1 VPSVSARAGAACGG
15 TLPGVDLVN
24 DADAIAAQ
32 VMSDAGVEIV
42 ELSTDEQFETFSDL
56 ADEIWQRDEK
66 WIAPER
72 VASRAAAGGYVVG
85 MYELSSGRMIGLS
98 LGYPDSEEPEVLYKD
113 ISGMV
118 PDVRGEGRFR
128 SLLMYERAWGFRNG
142 FETMQGSFDPLLRRN
157 AWLNIERRAQ
167 HVTEYVVNKYGTP
180 SVTSV
185 NGVDD
190 TDRFTVRWNI
200 RSRAVIDALEGRRPA
215 PDEAQ
220 LRTEGAVDL
229 VSDDG
234 HVVAHPDGDGPW
246 LCSTPEDI
254 VALRTTEPESA
265 TRWRLSV
272 REVMVEAFARGV
284 RATGATPSGRYVLTT
299 S

>member
-1 VPSVSARAGAACGG
+1 M
-15 TLPGVDLVN
+15 DLVT

-32 VMSDAGVEIV
+32 AMSDAGVEII
-42 ELSTDEQFETFSDL
+42 ELSTDEQFEAFSDL

-72 VASRAAAGGYVVG
+72 IAARAAAGSYVVG

-118 PDVRGEGRFR
+118 PDARRRGRFQ

-167 HVTEYVVNKYGTP
+167 HVTEYVLNKYGTP
-180 SVTSV
+180 SSGSV
-185 NGVDD
+185 NGADD

-200 RSRAVIDALEGRRPA
+200 RSREVLDALEGRRPA

-220 LRTEGAVDL
+220 LRSAGAIDL
-229 VSDDG
+229 VSDNGD
-234 HVVAHPDGDGPW
+234 VLAHPSGDGPW
-246 LCSTPEDI
+246 LCATPEDI
-254 VALRTTEPESA
+254 VALRSTDAVSG
-265 TRWRLSV
+265 TRWRLAV
-272 REVMVEAFARGV
+272 REVMVEAYARGA
-284 RATGATPSGRYVLTT
+284 RATRATLSGRYVVTLP
-299 S
+299 